1 MTTTVYGSNRR
12 DRIVSGYDDD
22 IVYAGKAKDN
32 VGDYLMMNVP
42 ASDDIFY
49 GGKGDD
55 YLATMT
61 GEDKLFGGKGD
72 DYFMIFNSGYSTV
85 VRGGEGDDYLD
96 IKGSE
101 DSFTIIFQEDD
112 RVIYQRDDYTG
123 QDYTF
128 DVRNI
133 EEINWLLD

>member
-32 VGDYLMMNVP
+32 IGDYMMMNSP
-42 ASDDIFY
+42 ASNDVFY
-49 GGKGDD
+49 GGKGND

-72 DYFMIFNSGYSTV
+72 DCFMIFNSGYSTV

-101 DSFTIIFQEDD
+101 DSFTIIFHEDNH
-112 RVIYQRDDYTG
+112 VIYQRDDYTG

-128 DVRNI
+128 DIKNV